1 MRPGVKIGALAL
13 ALQTTRPAASLS
25 AIPSWGQH
33 PVGDRMRQVA
43 MQVPTHVRTAWDAA
57 TYIARSAIR
66 HRLNGHA
73 AEISFFA
80 LLSLIP
86 VTVTIGAALK
96 LVSQTMGPDIADQGR
111 QGAIDTIRLLIGPT
125 LADSVVGPFVRAQ
138 LTQQDSSVAVGG
150 LIVAWWLFGRLFT
163 ATQHGL
169 DKAYGVSDRRSS
181 VHNRII
187 ALASSAAGLVA
198 IVITLTLMVVG
209 WRGDKHG
216 IDKWLASV
224 PIAADIWNIVRWP
237 ILVLILVALL
247 VGLYRYSPNV
257 RHRWRDCLPGAALGV
272 LLWAGA
278 AAIFRA
284 YLMLGSGAPTGVR
297 IQRRPGCAD
306 RTGGRRID
314 RDRGVHL
321 LLEHRHPARGRGQRP
336 HHPAPKAGGCGR
348 DASHVVRAAAGGWST
363 PDSRTE
369 GTGRDGPEGR
379 TAAPGRRAGM
389 ATPRPRRCRHRPR
402 SPAASAAPPAPSEV
416 PAQLRP
422 GTAVAP
428 RLAGPATSADPQ
440 STVGGTEPTR
450 T

>member
-1 MRPGVKIGALAL
+1 
-13 ALQTTRPAASLS
+13 
-25 AIPSWGQH
+25 
-33 PVGDRMRQVA
+33 

-57 TYIARSAIR
+57 SYIARSAIR
-66 HRLNGHA
+66 HRLSGHA

-86 VTVTIGAALK
+86 VTVAIGAALK
-96 LVSQTMGPDIADQGR
+96 LVSATMGPDIADQGR
-111 QGAIDTIRLLIGPT
+111 EGAIDTIRLLIGPT

-138 LTQQDSSVAVGG
+138 LTQQDSGVAVGG

-163 ATQHGL
+163 SIQHGL

-198 IVITLTLMVVG
+198 IVVTLTLMVVG
-209 WRGDKHG
+209 WRGNKHG

-247 VGLYRYSPNV
+247 VGVYRYSPNV

-278 AAIFRA
+278 AALFRA

-297 IQRRPGCAD
+297 SHDSQVVLIGRAVGASIGTAVFIYFSSIAILLGAEVNALIIRYRRLAAAAAD
-306 RTGGRRID
+306 ASL
-314 RDRGVHL
+314 VPSVPL
-321 LLEHRHPARGRGQRP
+321 PAAGP
-336 HHPAPKAGGCGR
+336 PLTPAPKVPAESGP
-348 DASHVVRAAAGGWST
+348 RAAPLLPAAGPVW
-363 PDSRTE
+363 P
-369 GTGRDGPEGR
+369 P
-379 TAAPGRRAGM
+379 PPP
-389 ATPRPRRCRHRPR
+389 ATPMPPPPEV
-402 SPAASAAPPAPSEV
+402 PAASAPLTAPAEM
-416 PAQLRP
+416 PAQL
-422 GTAVAP
+422 GQAP
-428 RLAGPATSADPQ
+428 PLLPDVPAPPHPP
-440 STVGGTEPTR
+440 VPNEPTPPSR
-450 T
+450 TRA

>member
-1 MRPGVKIGALAL
+1 
-13 ALQTTRPAASLS
+13 
-25 AIPSWGQH
+25 
-33 PVGDRMRQVA
+33 MRQVA

-86 VTVTIGAALK
+86 VTVTVGAALK

-138 LTQQDSSVAVGG
+138 LTQQDSGVAVGG

-169 DKAYGVSDRRSS
+169 DKAYGVSDRRSN

-198 IVITLTLMVVG
+198 IVVTLTLMVLG
-209 WRGDKHG
+209 WRGNKHG

-224 PIAADIWNIVRWP
+224 PIAADIWNLVRWP
-237 ILVLILVALL
+237 ILVLILVGLL

-297 IQRRPGCAD
+297 SNDAQVVLI
-306 RTGGRRID
+306 GRAVGASI
-314 RDRGVHL
+314 GTAVFIYFSSIAIL
-321 LLEHRHPARGRGQRP
+321 LGAEVNALIIRHRKLTAPAKPPIPTVPLPAAGP
-336 HHPAPKAGGCGR
+336 PLTPAPKVPAESGPK
-348 DASHVVRAAAGGWST
+348 AAPLLPAAGPVW
-363 PDSRTE
+363 P
-369 GTGRDGPEGR
+369 P
-379 TAAPGRRAGM
+379 PPP
-389 ATPRPRRCRHRPR
+389 ATPMPPPPEV
-402 SPAASAAPPAPSEV
+402 PAASAPLTAPSEM
-416 PAQLRP
+416 PAQL
-422 GTAVAP
+422 GQAP
-428 RLAGPATSADPQ
+428 PLLPDVPAPPHPPVSNK
-440 STVGGTEPTR
+440 PTPPSR
-450 T
+450 TRA

>member
-1 MRPGVKIGALAL
+1 
-13 ALQTTRPAASLS
+13 
-25 AIPSWGQH
+25 
-33 PVGDRMRQVA
+33 MRQVA
-43 MQVPTHVRTAWDAA
+43 MQIPTHVRTAWHAA

-86 VTVTIGAALK
+86 VTVTVGAALK

-138 LTQQDSSVAVGG
+138 LTQQDSGVAVGG

-169 DKAYGVSDRRSS
+169 DKAYGVSDRRSN

-198 IVITLTLMVVG
+198 IVVTLTLMVLG
-209 WRGDKHG
+209 WRGNKHG

-224 PIAADIWNIVRWP
+224 PIAADIWNLVRWP
-237 ILVLILVALL
+237 ILVLILVGLL

-272 LLWAGA
+272 IGTAVFIYFSSIAILLGAEVNALIIRHRKLTAPAKPPTPTVPLPAAGPP
-278 AAIFRA
+278 
-284 YLMLGSGAPTGVR
+284 LT
-297 IQRRPGCAD
+297 
-306 RTGGRRID
+306 
-314 RDRGVHL
+314 
-321 LLEHRHPARGRGQRP
+321 
-336 HHPAPKAGGCGR
+336 PAPKVPAESGPK
-348 DASHVVRAAAGGWST
+348 AAPLLPAAGPVW
-363 PDSRTE
+363 P
-369 GTGRDGPEGR
+369 P
-379 TAAPGRRAGM
+379 PPP
-389 ATPRPRRCRHRPR
+389 ATPMPPPPEV
-402 SPAASAAPPAPSEV
+402 PAASAPLTAPSEM

-422 GTAVAP
+422 AP
-428 RLAGPATSADPQ
+428 PLLPDVPAPPHPPVPNQ
-440 STVGGTEPTR
+440 PTPPSR
-450 T
+450 TRA

>member
-1 MRPGVKIGALAL
+1 
-13 ALQTTRPAASLS
+13 
-25 AIPSWGQH
+25 
-33 PVGDRMRQVA
+33 

-96 LVSQTMGPDIADQGR
+96 LVSQIMGPNVADQGR

-138 LTQQDSSVAVGG
+138 LTQQDSGVAVGG

-169 DKAYGVSDRRSS
+169 DKAYGVSDRRSN

-198 IVITLTLMVVG
+198 IVVTLTLMVVG

-216 IDKWLASV
+216 IDEWLASV
-224 PIAADIWNIVRWP
+224 PVAADIWNLVRWP
-237 ILVLILVALL
+237 ILVLILVGLL

-297 IQRRPGCAD
+297 SNDAQVVLI
-306 RTGGRRID
+306 GRAVGASI
-314 RDRGVHL
+314 GTAVFIYFSSIAIL
-321 LLEHRHPARGRGQRP
+321 LGAEVNALIIRHRKLTALAAKPPIPTVPLPAAGP
-336 HHPAPKAGGCGR
+336 PLTPAPKQPAESGPK
-348 DASHVVRAAAGGWST
+348 AAPLLPAAGPVW
-363 PDSRTE
+363 P
-369 GTGRDGPEGR
+369 P
-379 TAAPGRRAGM
+379 P
-389 ATPRPRRCRHRPR
+389 ATPMPPPPEV
-402 SPAASAAPPAPSEV
+402 PAASAAPTASEM

-422 GTAVAP
+422 AP
-428 RLAGPATSADPQ
+428 PLRPDVPAPPHPPVPNQ
-440 STVGGTEPTR
+440 PTPPSR
-450 T
+450 TRA

>member
-1 MRPGVKIGALAL
+1 
-13 ALQTTRPAASLS
+13 
-25 AIPSWGQH
+25 
-33 PVGDRMRQVA
+33 

-86 VTVTIGAALK
+86 VTVTVGAALK

-111 QGAIDTIRLLIGPT
+111 EGAIDTIRLLIGPT

-138 LTQQDSSVAVGG
+138 LTQQDSGVAVGG

-163 ATQHGL
+163 SMQHGL
-169 DKAYGVSDRRSS
+169 DKTYGVSDRRSS
-181 VHNRII
+181 LHNRMI

-198 IVITLTLMVVG
+198 IVVTLTLMVVG
-209 WRGDKHG
+209 WRGNKHG

-247 VGLYRYSPNV
+247 IGLYRYSPNV

-272 LLWAGA
+272 LLWVGA
-278 AAIFRA
+278 AALFRA
-284 YLMLGSGAPTGVR
+284 YLIFGAGAPTGVR
-297 IQRRPGCAD
+297 TNDAQVVLIGRAVGASIGTAVFIYFSTIAILLGAEVNALLIRHRRLTA
-306 RTGGRRID
+306 
-314 RDRGVHL
+314 
-321 LLEHRHPARGRGQRP
+321 PAAKSTVPSVPLPAAGP
-336 HHPAPKAGGCGR
+336 PLTPAPNLPADTGTKA
-348 DASHVVRAAAGGWST
+348 APLLPAAGPVW
-363 PDSRTE
+363 P
-369 GTGRDGPEGR
+369 P
-379 TAAPGRRAGM
+379 P
-389 ATPRPRRCRHRPR
+389 ATPMPPPPEE
-402 SPAASAAPPAPSEV
+402 PAASAAPPAPSEV

-422 GTAVAP
+422 AP
-428 RLAGPATSADPQ
+428 PSLPEMPAPPPPPIPTQPSATPP
-440 STVGGTEPTR
+440 SRTR
-450 T
+450 A

>member
-1 MRPGVKIGALAL
+1 
-13 ALQTTRPAASLS
+13 
-25 AIPSWGQH
+25 
-33 PVGDRMRQVA
+33 MRQVA
-43 MQVPTHVRTAWDAA
+43 MQIPTHVRTAWHAA

-86 VTVTIGAALK
+86 VTVTVGAALK

-138 LTQQDSSVAVGG
+138 LTQQDSGVAVGG

-169 DKAYGVSDRRSS
+169 DKAYGVSDRRSN

-198 IVITLTLMVVG
+198 IVVTLTLMVLG
-209 WRGDKHG
+209 WRGNKHG

-224 PIAADIWNIVRWP
+224 PIAADIWNLVRWP
-237 ILVLILVALL
+237 ILVLILVGLL

-297 IQRRPGCAD
+297 SNDAQVVLI
-306 RTGGRRID
+306 GRAVGASI
-314 RDRGVHL
+314 GTAVFIYFSSIAIL
-321 LLEHRHPARGRGQRP
+321 LGAEVNALIIRHRKLTAPAKPPTPTVPLPAAGP
-336 HHPAPKAGGCGR
+336 PLTPAPKVPAESGPK
-348 DASHVVRAAAGGWST
+348 AAPLLPAAGPVW
-363 PDSRTE
+363 P
-369 GTGRDGPEGR
+369 P
-379 TAAPGRRAGM
+379 PPP
-389 ATPRPRRCRHRPR
+389 ATPMPPPPEV
-402 SPAASAAPPAPSEV
+402 PAASAPLTAPSEM

-422 GTAVAP
+422 AP
-428 RLAGPATSADPQ
+428 PLLPDVPAPPHPPVPNQ
-440 STVGGTEPTR
+440 PTPPSR
-450 T
+450 TRA

>member
-1 MRPGVKIGALAL
+1 
-13 ALQTTRPAASLS
+13 
-25 AIPSWGQH
+25 
-33 PVGDRMRQVA
+33 MRQVA

-80 LLSLIP
+80 LLGLIP

-111 QGAIDTIRLLIGPT
+111 EGAIDTIRLLIGPT

-138 LTQQDSSVAVGG
+138 LTQQDSGVAVGG

-181 VHNRII
+181 VHNRMI
-187 ALASSAAGLVA
+187 ALASSAAGLLA
-198 IVITLTLMVVG
+198 IEITLTLMVVG

-216 IDKWLASV
+216 IDQWLASV

-257 RHRWRDCLPGAALGV
+257 RHRWRDCVPGAALGV

-284 YLMLGSGAPTGVR
+284 YLRLGSGAPTGVR
-297 IQRRPGCAD
+297 SNDAQVVLIGRAVGASIGTAVFIYFSSIAILLGAEVNALIIRHRRLAAAAATPPTAS
-306 RTGGRRID
+306 
-314 RDRGVHL
+314 VPL
-321 LLEHRHPARGRGQRP
+321 PAAGP
-336 HHPAPKAGGCGR
+336 PLTPAPKAPAETGTK
-348 DASHVVRAAAGGWST
+348 AAPLLPAAGPVW
-363 PDSRTE
+363 PPR
-369 GTGRDGPEGR
+369 
-379 TAAPGRRAGM
+379 
-389 ATPRPRRCRHRPR
+389 ATPMPPPPEA
-402 SPAASAAPPAPSEV
+402 PAASAAPPAPSPV
-416 PAQLRP
+416 PAQPRP
-422 GTAVAP
+422 ERPLLPDSPAP
-428 RLAGPATSADPQ
+428 PHPPIPNQPSAAPTSR
-440 STVGGTEPTR
+440 TR
-450 T
+450 A